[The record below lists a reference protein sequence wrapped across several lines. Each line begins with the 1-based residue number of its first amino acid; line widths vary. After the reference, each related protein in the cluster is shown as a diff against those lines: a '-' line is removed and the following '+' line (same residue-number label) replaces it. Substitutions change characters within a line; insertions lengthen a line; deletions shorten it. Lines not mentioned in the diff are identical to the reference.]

1 MLKHKIPRET
11 FSSGPAPI
19 MDVSNFVDSVQDL
32 SDLELATLLCLI
44 AKEHCIFET
53 ADELI
58 DDLASELAL
67 VCVYKPCEGFI

>member
-1 MLKHKIPRET
+1 
-11 FSSGPAPI
+11 
-19 MDVSNFVDSVQDL
+19 MDISDFVDNVQDL

-67 VCVYKPCEGFI
+67 VCIYKPSEGFI